1 MLMVDTVYKAL
12 LETGGLHGSWPGALA
27 LVSFCV
33 SLMWI
38 YGWKEWT
45 HCTSC
50 EFDIVNV
57 IRVTQV
63 GLIANLLV
71 HHRVRKMKETGVACS
86 KVAQLCGGWKVL
98 NLLKSG
104 LFCCTKLLLRD
115 LDTEGGGRDAT
126 NFLLPPFKIFLFILV
141 NYVYVCEYVH
151 VRSEAQNLPGCQLS
165 NLEARNHI

>member
-12 LETGGLHGSWPGALA
+12 LETGGLHGSWLGALA

-45 HCTSC
+45 HCTFC

-71 HHRVRKMKETGVACS
+71 YRRGQKNERTWCS
-86 KVAQLCGGWKVL
+86 
-98 NLLKSG
+98 
-104 LFCCTKLLLRD
+104 LF
-115 LDTEGGGRDAT
+115 
-126 NFLLPPFKIFLFILV
+126 
-141 NYVYVCEYVH
+141 
-151 VRSEAQNLPGCQLS
+151 
-165 NLEARNHI
+165 